1 MPKISRLLR
10 FIPLLIIIIA
20 IVLVF
25 YFKLDHYLSFESIKT
40 HKDLLLTWIDQY
52 YALSACLF
60 ILIYIIVVA
69 LSIPGATFLTLTAG
83 FLFGIL
89 WGTVYVI
96 ISATVGATCLFLI
109 VQLSVGRWLAEKNS
123 RWVTRLQTGFQKNA
137 LQYLLFLRLVPLFPF
152 AIVNVVPGILNIK
165 KSTFVIGTL
174 CGIIPGSLIYA
185 MLGNGL
191 GHAFSTGKPPN
202 LSIIFAPH
210 ILWPLVGL
218 AILSLVPIVYKYFKG
233 RRHDCTS

>member
-1 MPKISRLLR
+1 MPKISHLLR
-10 FIPLLIIIIA
+10 FIPLLLIIIA
-20 IVLVF
+20 IALVF

-40 HKDLLLTWIDQY
+40 HKDLLLTGIDQY
-52 YALSACLF
+52 YALSVCVF
-60 ILIYIIVVA
+60 ILIYIIIVT

-96 ISATVGATCLFLI
+96 ISATIGATCLFLI
-109 VQLSVGRWLAEKNS
+109 VQLSVGQWLAAKNS
-123 RWVTRLQTGFQKNA
+123 HWVTRMQTGFQKNA

-152 AIVNVVPGILNIK
+152 SVINVVSGILNIK

-174 CGIIPGSLIYA
+174 FGIIPGSLIYTL
-185 MLGNGL
+185 LGNGL
-191 GHAFSTGKPPN
+191 GHAFSTGKAPD

-210 ILWPLVGL
+210 IFWPLVGL
-218 AILSLVPIVYKYFKG
+218 AILSLAPIVYKYFK
-233 RRHDCTS
+233 RKRHS